1 MLLARIAITP
11 AAESDVMNRDPLPEY
26 QWQPR
31 SPYRGLAWRFAAIL
45 AALAFVPAGSV
56 VFYGGYRQSH
66 SPPPPPG
73 VGLCGNEVLGGWFVM
88 IVGAPIAGTMAAL
101 LGALVGAAVDYCLDE
116 FTRTG
121 SR

>member
-1 MLLARIAITP
+1 MLLARIAMTP
-11 AAESDVMNRDPLPEY
+11 AAESDVMNTDPSPEY

-31 SPYRGLAWRFAAIL
+31 SPSRGLTWRFAAIL
-45 AALAFVPAGSV
+45 AALAFVLAGSV

-66 SPPPPPG
+66 PPTPPPG
-73 VGLCGNEVLGGWFVM
+73 VGLCGNEVLGSWFVM
-88 IVGAPIAGTMAAL
+88 FVGAPFAAVAAAL
-101 LGALVGAAVDYCLDE
+101 LGGLVGAAADYCLDE